1 MENVYV
7 CILHVAD
14 KSKTNPE
21 LFQIA
26 PFLLRHQQALQRH
39 HPPKFQK
46 CLASSLPSG
55 QPNRQEGSERGNG
68 TIGLGR
74 CTVFECSKKI
84 ITIESFTMNEW
95 QTEREAWKK
104 HDKHYNVFINAN
116 VLYQNSKT
124 MLIII
129 MYVYE
134 TKIDIPLNLKI

>member
-1 MENVYV
+1 
-7 CILHVAD
+7 
-14 KSKTNPE
+14 
-21 LFQIA
+21 
-26 PFLLRHQQALQRH
+26 
-39 HPPKFQK
+39 
-46 CLASSLPSG
+46 
-55 QPNRQEGSERGNG
+55 
-68 TIGLGR
+68 
-74 CTVFECSKKI
+74 
-84 ITIESFTMNEW
+84 MNEW